1 MQNFRPFSQC
11 VFFPGNAPKSPMWP
25 VLLSQSGIK
34 RRKINRPWPEFNL
47 HSLEELEKS
56 TVFIMETYRNN
67 TQAAIILGGH
77 FNADAINWDTCS
89 ILPDCKK
96 KSICE
101 KIIDIF
107 DKCGLS
113 QLQTAPTRMGATL
126 DLFAT
131 NKPGLLKNINNIP
144 GIADHDTLLIDS
156 DIQAGS
162 SKKPPRKVFKW
173 SQGNWEELCKDTA
186 EFAQKYLNEDTRS
199 LEENYAAIDQHLKSA
214 LKKHIRSRYTRTRT
228 DLLWLTQDLKREY
241 KRKQRLCNRAKK
253 TGKPE
258 HKKRYKKSQKNVQRS
273 VRQARWRY
281 INGIL
286 QAGLG
291 HSRQPQWPRRQQVSS
306 SP

>member
-1 MQNFRPFSQC
+1 MR
-11 VFFPGNAPKSPMWP
+11 FFPGNAPKSPIWP

-47 HSLEELEKS
+47 HSLEELEKL
-56 TVFIMETYRNN
+56 TGVIMETYRNN
-67 TQAAIILGGH
+67 TQGAIILGGD
-77 FNADAINWDTCS
+77 FNADGINWDTCS
-89 ILPDCKK
+89 ILHDCKK

-144 GIADHDTLLIDS
+144 GIADHDTILIDS
-156 DIQAGS
+156 DIQARS
-162 SKKPPRKVFKW
+162 STKPPRNVFKR
-173 SQGNWEELCKDTA
+173 SQGNWDELRKDTV
-186 EFAQKYLNEDTRS
+186 EFAQKCLNEEDTRS

-214 LKKHIRSRYTRTRT
+214 LKMHIPFRYTRTRT
-228 DLLWLTQDLKREY
+228 DLPWLTQDLKREY
-241 KRKQRLCNRAKK
+241 KRKQRLYNGAKK

-258 HKKRYKKSQKNVQRS
+258 HKKRFKESQKNVQRS
-273 VRQARWRY
+273 LRQAGWRY

-286 QAGLG
+286 QAGLDEG
-291 HSRQPQWPRRQQVSS
+291 SS
-306 SP
+306 KPFWNYIGSQKQYHMKV